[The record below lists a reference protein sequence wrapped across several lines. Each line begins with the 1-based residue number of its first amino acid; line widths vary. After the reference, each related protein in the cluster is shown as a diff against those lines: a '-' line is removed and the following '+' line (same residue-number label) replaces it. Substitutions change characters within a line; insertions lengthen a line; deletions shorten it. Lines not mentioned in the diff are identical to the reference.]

1 MSVDAHLA
9 ELLRRHQALDK
20 EIESEAAHAG
30 ADELKLTELKRKK
43 LIIKDKIEKLKH
55 APPASALH

>member
-20 EIESEAAHAG
+20 EIASESAHASV
-30 ADELKLTELKRKK
+30 DELRLTELKRKK
-43 LIIKDKIEKLKH
+43 LMLKDKIERLKH
-55 APPASALH
+55 EPTVH